1 MEGLEGIKFNQSMK
15 LLRAKARVEAFT
27 LVEILVVVAMIVML
41 WVMIMPEPRAK
52 PRSLSTAC
60 INNQKQIELGFAT
73 WAGDNENRFPW
84 QVSTN
89 EEGTKEFIS
98 DNQAVSQFQ
107 SLSHY
112 LKDPQIFFCPSEKTR
127 IAAIDNIPMND
138 SNISYF
144 VNVDAALTSGANT
157 IMTGDRHLQA
167 NGNQV
172 NPGTFVYTNG
182 MAMGWT
188 RELHYTSANGPV
200 GAMSFTDVHVERV
213 VAKTLELTDAFNQQK
228 IASERLLV
236 P

>member
-200 GAMSFTDVHVERV
+200 GAMSFTDGHVERV
-213 VAKTLELTDAFNQQK
+213 VAKTNELTDAFNQQK

>member
-1 MEGLEGIKFNQSMK
+1 MK

-200 GAMSFTDVHVERV
+200 GAMSFTDGHVERV
-213 VAKTLELTDAFNQQK
+213 VAKTNELTDAFNQQK